1 MQRGILVVQTDAM
14 PGHER
19 EFNAWYDE
27 NHVPEI
33 LATEGFLL
41 GRRFR
46 AVPYLTDAGAES
58 GFTKYLAVYDIAST
72 DLVRSYQAL
81 LDRFQS
87 GVITPGEFV
96 LKDPP
101 YRSQLFEEVLRRP

>member
-1 MQRGILVVQTDAM
+1 MQRGILTVQTDAM

-19 EFNAWYDE
+19 EFNKWYDE

-46 AVPYLTDAGAES
+46 AVPSPSDAERES
-58 GFTKYLAVYDIAST
+58 GTSKYLAVYDIASA
-72 DLVRSYQAL
+72 DLMASYQAL
-81 LDRFQS
+81 RDRFQS
-87 GVITPGEFV
+87 GVMTAPEFV
-96 LKDPP
+96 RTDPP
-101 YRSQLFEEVLRRP
+101 YRSQLYEEILRRP